1 LFISG
6 YPGWEKTMHFFSLFT
21 FMTLLHVLFIIG
33 LSIRIIQ
40 VRLPVAVSL
49 AWLILIFFLPLVGAI
64 AYLVLGEK
72 RLGRKFTIRS
82 QAIKARYD
90 NWLQDLP
97 PEIRSDPQGLS
108 PEARSLNR
116 LAKTTVNIPAL
127 SGNRLQLLETAE
139 PILHSI
145 IDDIDSAQKFC
156 HLEFYIWTE
165 GGMADEVGAALLRAT
180 GRGVTCRV
188 LLDAIGSARFLKGH
202 LLEQLKAG
210 GVEVASALP
219 VSAIS
224 VFKVRPDLRLH
235 RKIVVIDDAAA
246 YTGSFNLV
254 DPRFFKQ
261 DAGVGEWVD
270 AMVRLEGPG
279 ALALN
284 ALFRWDWEVETG
296 RDLNLDE
303 EDPATVLPAGE
314 TDVQVIPSGPGMTG
328 NSIYQLLLLSI
339 YSARREIVM
348 TTPYF
353 VPDEA
358 VSTALLTAA
367 ERGVT
372 VTVIM
377 PERNDSRLVH
387 YTCRSYFDD
396 MLAAGIRIF
405 GFRGGLLHTKSVVVD
420 RQFALFGSVNLD
432 VRSFWLDFEV
442 TLGVYDPDFAQRLL
456 ALQDKY
462 IEHSI
467 PVDLQTWQQRTGKE
481 RFIEN
486 LARLSSPLL

>member
-1 LFISG
+1 
-6 YPGWEKTMHFFSLFT
+6 MHFFSVFT
-21 FMTLLHVLFIIG
+21 FMTLVHVLIIIG
-33 LSIRIIQ
+33 VSFRVIK
-40 VRLPVAVSL
+40 VRLPVATSL

-72 RLGRKFTIRS
+72 RLGRKYMART
-82 QAIKARYD
+82 QAIKGRYD
-90 NWLQDLP
+90 SWLKALP
-97 PEIRSDPQGLS
+97 SEIRSDSQGMSPQ
-108 PEARSLNR
+108 ARSLSR
-116 LAKTTVNIPAL
+116 LAETTVNIPAL
-127 SGNRLQLLETAE
+127 TGNRLELLSAAE
-139 PILHSI
+139 PILRFI
-145 IDDIDSAQKFC
+145 IDDIDRAKRFC

-165 GGMADEVGAALLRAT
+165 GGMADEVAAALLRAA

-188 LLDAIGSARFLKGH
+188 LLDAIGSADFLKGH

-210 GVEVASALP
+210 GIEVAFALP
-219 VSAIS
+219 VSAFS

-270 AMVRLEGPG
+270 AMVRFEGPG
-279 ALALN
+279 VLALN

-296 RDLNLDE
+296 RDLDAQAE
-303 EDPATVLPAGE
+303 GGDPSGDLRTGE
-314 TDVQVIPSGPGMTG
+314 TDVQVIPSGPGRTG

-339 YSARREIVM
+339 YSARHEIVI

-367 ERGVT
+367 ERGVK

-405 GFRGGLLHTKSVVVD
+405 GFKGGLLHTKSVVVD
-420 RQFALFGSVNLD
+420 RQVALFGSVNLD

-442 TLGVYDPDFAQRLL
+442 TLGVYNPDFAERLL

-462 IEHSI
+462 IEDAI
-467 PVDLQTWQQRTGKE
+467 PVDLQTWQQRSGKE

-486 LARLSSPLL
+486 LARLASPLL

>member
-1 LFISG
+1 
-6 YPGWEKTMHFFSLFT
+6 MHFFSLFT
-21 FMTLLHVLFIIG
+21 FMTLLHVLIIIG
-33 LSIRIIQ
+33 VSIRVIK
-40 VRLPVAVSL
+40 VKLPVETSL
-49 AWLILIFFLPLVGAI
+49 AWLLLVFFLPLAGAI

-72 RLGRKFTIRS
+72 RLGRQYRERTR
-82 QAIKARYD
+82 AIKARYER
-90 NWLQDLP
+90 WLHDLP

-108 PEARSLNR
+108 PEAQALSR
-116 LAKTTVNIPAL
+116 LAENTVNIPAL
-127 SGNRLQLLETAE
+127 SGNRIALLEATE
-139 PILHSI
+139 LILQAMVS
-145 IDDIDSAQKFC
+145 DIDRAEKFC

-165 GGMADEVGAALLRAT
+165 GGLADEVGAALLRAA

-188 LLDAIGSARFLKGH
+188 LLDAIGSADFVKGH
-202 LLEQLKAG
+202 LLEQLRAG
-210 GVEVASALP
+210 GIEVAFALP
-219 VSAIS
+219 VSSIS

-235 RKIVVIDDAAA
+235 RKIVVIDDTAAC
-246 YTGSFNLV
+246 TGSFNLV
-254 DPRFFKQ
+254 DPRLFKQ

-279 ALALN
+279 VLALN

-296 RDLNLDE
+296 RDLNAKVE
-303 EDPATVLPAGE
+303 EGDPSSVHRAGE
-314 TDVQVIPSGPGMTG
+314 TDVQVVPSGPGMAG
-328 NSIYQLLLLSI
+328 NNVYQLLLLSI
-339 YSARREIVM
+339 YSARREIVV

-367 ERGVT
+367 ERGIK

-405 GFRGGLLHTKSVVVD
+405 GFKGGLLHTKSVVVD
-420 RQFALFGSVNLD
+420 RQVALFGSVNLD

-442 TLGVYDPDFAQRLL
+442 TLGVHDSDFAKRLS

-462 IEHSI
+462 IENSTFVNL
-467 PVDLQTWQQRTGKE
+467 PTWRQRPGKE

-486 LARLSSPLL
+486 LARLASPLL

>member
-1 LFISG
+1 
-6 YPGWEKTMHFFSLFT
+6 M
-21 FMTLLHVLFIIG
+21 
-33 LSIRIIQ
+33 
-40 VRLPVAVSL
+40 
-49 AWLILIFFLPLVGAI
+49 
-64 AYLVLGEK
+64 AYLLLGEK
-72 RLGRKFTIRS
+72 RLGRKFALRS
-82 QAIKARYD
+82 QAIKAHYD
-90 NWLQDLP
+90 SWLQSLP
-97 PEIRSDPQGLS
+97 PEIRSDRRRLS
-108 PEARSLNR
+108 PEAQSLSR
-116 LAKTTVNIPAL
+116 LVETAVSIPAM
-127 SGNRLQLLETAE
+127 SGNRLELLDAAE
-139 PILHSI
+139 PILRSMI
-145 IDDIDSAQKFC
+145 RDIDNAERFC

-165 GGMADEVGAALLRAT
+165 GGMADEVGAALLRAA

-188 LLDAIGSARFLKGH
+188 LLDAVGSAQFLKGR
-202 LLEQLKAG
+202 LLKQLKAG
-210 GVEVASALP
+210 GVEAAFALP

-235 RKIVVIDDAAA
+235 RKIVVIDDTAG

-254 DPRFFKQ
+254 DPRLFKR

-279 ALALN
+279 VLALN

-296 RDLNLDE
+296 RDLPAQAE
-303 EDPATVLPAGE
+303 RADPSTDLRAGE
-314 TDVQVIPSGPGMTG
+314 TDVQVIPSGPGKTG
-328 NSIYQLLLLSI
+328 NGIYQILLMSI
-339 YSARREIVM
+339 YSARTEIVI

-367 ERGVT
+367 ERGVK
-372 VTVIM
+372 VKVIM

-396 MLAAGIRIF
+396 MLAVGIQIF
-405 GFRGGLLHTKSVVVD
+405 GFKGGLLHTKSVVVD
-420 RQFALFGSVNLD
+420 REVALFGSVNLD

-462 IEHSI
+462 IEDSM
-467 PVDLQTWQQRTGKE
+467 PVNLQTWQQRPAGE

-486 LARLSSPLL
+486 LVRLASPLL

>member
-1 LFISG
+1 
-6 YPGWEKTMHFFSLFT
+6 MHFFSVFT
-21 FMTLLHVLFIIG
+21 FMTVAHVLITIG
-33 LSIRIIQ
+33 VSFRVIK
-40 VRLPVAVSL
+40 VRLPVATSL
-49 AWLILIFFLPLVGAI
+49 AWLLLVFFLPLVGAI

-72 RLGRKFTIRS
+72 RLGRKFTARS

-90 NWLQDLP
+90 RWLQDLP
-97 PEIRSDPQGLS
+97 PDIRSDPQRLS
-108 PEARSLNR
+108 PEARSISR
-116 LAKTTVNIPAL
+116 LAQTAVNIPAL
-127 SGNRLQLLETAE
+127 SGNQLQLINAAE
-139 PILHSI
+139 PILRSMI
-145 IDDIDSAQKFC
+145 SDIDNAKKFC

-165 GGMADEVGAALLRAT
+165 GGMADDVGAALLRAA

-188 LLDAIGSARFLKGH
+188 LLDAIGSAQFLKGH

-210 GVEVASALP
+210 GVDVAFALP

-254 DPRFFKQ
+254 DPRLFKQ

-279 ALALN
+279 VLALN
-284 ALFRWDWEVETG
+284 ALFRWDWETETG
-296 RDLNLDE
+296 RDLSAQAEGGDPFANLR
-303 EDPATVLPAGE
+303 TGE
-314 TDVQVIPSGPGMTG
+314 TDVQVIPSGPGRTG
-328 NSIYQLLLLSI
+328 DSIYQLLLLSI
-339 YSARREIVM
+339 YSARREVVM

-353 VPDEA
+353 VPDDA

-367 ERGVT
+367 ERGVK

-387 YTCRSYFDD
+387 YTSRSYFDD
-396 MLAAGIRIF
+396 MLAAGIQIF
-405 GFRGGLLHTKSVVVD
+405 GFKGGLLHTKSVAVD
-420 RQFALFGSVNLD
+420 RQVALFGSVNLD

-442 TLGVYDPDFAQRLL
+442 TLGVYDPEFAERLI

-462 IEHSI
+462 IEDSK
-467 PVDLQTWQQRTGKE
+467 PVDWQTWQQRPGRE

-486 LARLSSPLL
+486 LARLASPLL